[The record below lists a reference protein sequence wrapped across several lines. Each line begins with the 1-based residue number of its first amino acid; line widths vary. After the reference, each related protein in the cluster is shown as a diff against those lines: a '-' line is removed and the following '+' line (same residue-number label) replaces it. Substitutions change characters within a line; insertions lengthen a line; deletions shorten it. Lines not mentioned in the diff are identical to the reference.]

1 MISHVGLDTRPLELI
16 YASQISKRSLVAN
29 VNWCFHALRGSIIA
43 TLRREQP
50 VWTLALVNS
59 IASAMM
65 DIGETAASVGLGLS
79 VWVVSMQALN
89 QLG

>member
-1 MISHVGLDTRPLELI
+1 MSFHAGLGTCQLELI
-16 YASQISKRSLVAN
+16 HASQIKRSLVAN

-43 TLRREQP
+43 TLRREQH
-50 VWTLALVNS
+50 VWTLAQDNS

-65 DIGETAASVGLGLS
+65 GIGETAASVGLGLS
-79 VWVVSMQALN
+79 VWGVSTRVLS